1 MTGDAIGTI
10 AVAWPEFHPPGQYGQ
25 QPDRLYPRGI
35 SQAVSN
41 REEPTLM
48 ADGPI
53 ELLTRARAGET
64 EALGELCA
72 LYRNYLR
79 MIVRTGL
86 GPRLRERLELSDVV
100 QEALVE
106 VVRQFPQ
113 FTGQNEAALVG
124 WLRRLVGQKLADL
137 GRYHSR
143 SKRTGA
149 GSILP
154 LDAPCDPGGAA
165 RPGEGGGRLLDMLAL
180 SQTSPSE
187 VVSRRELIVL
197 LADALD
203 VLPVPEAD
211 VLWLYHAENLSFEA
225 IGDRMGM
232 SRKSVRGIW
241 ARGLKRLKRSLEGP
255 PGGSL
260 RYEDG
265 SPA

>member
-1 MTGDAIGTI
+1 
-10 AVAWPEFHPPGQYGQ
+10 
-25 QPDRLYPRGI
+25 
-35 SQAVSN
+35 
-41 REEPTLM
+41 M

-53 ELLTRARAGET
+53 ELLSRARAGET

-124 WLRRLVGQKLADL
+124 WLRRLVSQKLADL

-143 SKRTGA
+143 SKRTGT
-149 GSILP
+149 GTTLP
-154 LDAPCDPGGAA
+154 LDAPYETGGGTVRA
-165 RPGEGGGRLLDMLAL
+165 GEGGKLLDMLAL

-187 VVSRRELIVL
+187 VASRRELTIL
-197 LADALD
+197 LADALAD
-203 VLPVPEAD
+203 LPEQEAD
-211 VLWLYHAENLSFEA
+211 VLWLRHAENLSFEA
-225 IGDRMGM
+225 IGDRMGI
-232 SRKSVRGIW
+232 SRKSVRGVW
-241 ARGLKRLKRSLEGP
+241 ARGLKKLKRSLEGP

-260 RYEDG
+260 RYDG
-265 SPA
+265 GPSE

>member
-1 MTGDAIGTI
+1 
-10 AVAWPEFHPPGQYGQ
+10 
-25 QPDRLYPRGI
+25 
-35 SQAVSN
+35 
-41 REEPTLM
+41 M

-53 ELLTRARAGET
+53 ELLARARAGET
-64 EALGELCA
+64 DALGELCA

-79 MIVRTGL
+79 MVVRTGL
-86 GPRLRERLELSDVV
+86 GARLRERLELSDVV

-143 SKRTGA
+143 IKRGA
-149 GSILP
+149 DAAALP
-154 LDAPCDPGGAA
+154 LDAAWEGGDGGGGHQ
-165 RPGEGGGRLLDMLAL
+165 GEGGGRLLDMLAL

-187 VVSRRELIVL
+187 VASRRELIVL
-197 LADALD
+197 LADALAG
-203 VLPVPEAD
+203 LPDNEAD

-225 IGDRMGM
+225 IGERVGA
-232 SRKSVRGIW
+232 SRKTARGIW

-260 RYEDG
+260 RYDDG
-265 SPA
+265 PAG

>member
-1 MTGDAIGTI
+1 
-10 AVAWPEFHPPGQYGQ
+10 
-25 QPDRLYPRGI
+25 
-35 SQAVSN
+35 
-41 REEPTLM
+41 M
-48 ADGPI
+48 AEGPI
-53 ELLTRARAGET
+53 ELLARARAGET

-79 MIVRTGL
+79 MVVRTGL

-143 SKRTGA
+143 TKRA
-149 GSILP
+149 GGVAPVP
-154 LDAPCDPGGAA
+154 LDAPWDGGRGDDAA
-165 RPGEGGGRLLDMLAL
+165 QAGAGRLLDVLAL

-197 LADALD
+197 LADALAA
-203 VLPVPEAD
+203 LPTSEAD
-211 VLWLYHAENLSFEA
+211 VLWLYHADGLSFEA
-225 IGDRMGM
+225 IGERMGLT
-232 SRKSVRGIW
+232 RKSVRGVW

-260 RYEDG
+260 RYDDG
-265 SPA
+265 SAD

>member
-1 MTGDAIGTI
+1 
-10 AVAWPEFHPPGQYGQ
+10 
-25 QPDRLYPRGI
+25 
-35 SQAVSN
+35 
-41 REEPTLM
+41 M
-48 ADGPI
+48 AAGPI
-53 ELLTRARAGET
+53 ELMAQARAGQA

-79 MIVRTGL
+79 MVVRTGL
-86 GPRLRERLELSDVV
+86 GPKLREKVELSDVV

-143 SKRTGA
+143 AKRAAGGA
-149 GSILP
+149 ALP
-154 LDAPCDPGGAA
+154 LDSPWGEAGG
-165 RPGEGGGRLLDMLAL
+165 GDSGGGGGGRLLDMLAL

-187 VVSRRELIVL
+187 DASRRELIVL

-203 VLPVPEAD
+203 GLPEQEAE
-211 VLWLYHAENLSFEA
+211 VLWLYHADGLSFES
-225 IGDRMGM
+225 IGDRLGV

-241 ARGLKRLKRSLEGP
+241 ARGLKGLKRQMSQ
-255 PGGSL
+255 
-260 RYEDG
+260 
-265 SPA
+265 

>member
-1 MTGDAIGTI
+1 
-10 AVAWPEFHPPGQYGQ
+10 
-25 QPDRLYPRGI
+25 
-35 SQAVSN
+35 
-41 REEPTLM
+41 M

-53 ELLTRARAGET
+53 ELLSRARAGET

-79 MIVRTGL
+79 MVVRTGL

-143 SKRTGA
+143 TKRA
-149 GSILP
+149 GGVAAVP
-154 LDAPCDPGGAA
+154 LDAPWEGAGGDDGI
-165 RPGEGGGRLLDMLAL
+165 RPGAGRLLDVLAL

-197 LADALD
+197 LADALAA
-203 VLPVPEAD
+203 LPTEEAD
-211 VLWLYHAENLSFEA
+211 VLWLYHAEGLSFEA
-225 IGDRMGM
+225 IGDRMGLT
-232 SRKSVRGIW
+232 RKSVRGVW

-260 RYEDG
+260 RYDDG
-265 SPA
+265 STG

>member
-1 MTGDAIGTI
+1 
-10 AVAWPEFHPPGQYGQ
+10 
-25 QPDRLYPRGI
+25 
-35 SQAVSN
+35 
-41 REEPTLM
+41 M
-48 ADGPI
+48 AEGPI
-53 ELLTRARAGET
+53 ELLSRARAGET

-143 SKRTGA
+143 SKRTGS
-149 GSILP
+149 GSTLP
-154 LDAPCDPGGAA
+154 LDAPLESGGSA
-165 RPGEGGGRLLDMLAL
+165 RVTEGGGRLLDMLAL

-187 VVSRRELIVL
+187 VASRRELVVL

-203 VLPVPEAD
+203 ALPEAEAD
-211 VLWLYHAENLSFEA
+211 VLWLYHAESLSFEA
-225 IGDRMGM
+225 IGERMGL
-232 SRKSVRGIW
+232 SRKSIRGIW

-260 RYEDG
+260 RYDDG
-265 SPA
+265 QPA